1 MFEMFEELHIIDD
14 VNKTNEINFDLL
26 NEKCIH
32 KKIEKFK
39 NEILYFIKYD
49 FKNEYDNES
58 ELENLKFVTTYGN
71 NKHAYLFKLSTS
83 ICIFWIHVYDYSI
96 FNENKFNVQF
106 VLYDSITGKKL
117 NTKGMYYTDLVLDY

>member
-49 FKNEYDNES
+49 FKHEYENES
-58 ELENLKFVTTYGN
+58 ELEKLKFITTYGN
-71 NKHAYLFKLSTS
+71 NKHVYLFKLSTS

-106 VLYDSITGKKL
+106 VLEDSITGEKL
-117 NTKGMYYTDLVLDY
+117 NRKGMYYTDLVLEY